1 MKRKVL
7 LDTNLADNVDESF
20 ALALAACS
28 PELELVGATVWA
40 QGRASDKTAPGSLA
54 H

>member
-20 ALALAACS
+20 ALALAACF
-28 PELELVGATVWA
+28 PELELVGATDL
-40 QGRASDKTAPGSLA
+40 GPKDCLLDKSPSRQDS
-54 H
+54 